1 MTNTPTEQKPEPE
14 FWSFLMSTP
23 VLFLLN
29 YDVQGNVVLVKSS
42 REGISH
48 GVAEL
53 KILCF

>member
-29 YDVQGNVVLVKSS
+29 YDVQGNLVLVKSS